1 MIFERIS
8 ELCALNNTTPTALC
22 KEITGSSGNLPTWKK
37 DSFKVEAI
45 RAIAKKFGVSSDYL
59 LGLSDCKNPIYIGA
73 QEQTGLSE
81 KAILKLSKF
90 KQYSSEYHADMCYL
104 LSEMIVHPIFEI
116 ILSDVSHLKK
126 YPFDP
131 EQRIHTDGDYPLE
144 RAAFEAVQKAFGDS
158 AYILAGHEAEV
169 YRIEENQKLFGK
181 MLKLILTHNLEL
193 TLNMDY
199 REGKDEPGQE

>member
-45 RAIAKKFGVSSDYL
+45 RSIAKKFGVSSDYL

-81 KAILKLSKF
+81 KAILKLSEF
-90 KQYSSEYHADMCYL
+90 KQYSEYHTV

-126 YPFDP
+126 YSFDP

-181 MLKLILTHNLEL
+181 MLKLILTPNLEL

-199 REGKDEPGQE
+199 REGKNEPGQE